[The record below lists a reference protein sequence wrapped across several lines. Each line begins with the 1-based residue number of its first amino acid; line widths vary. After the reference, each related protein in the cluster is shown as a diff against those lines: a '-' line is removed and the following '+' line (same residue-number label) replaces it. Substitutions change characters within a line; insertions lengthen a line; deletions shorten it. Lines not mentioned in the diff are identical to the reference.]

1 MLLSSVQIENY
12 RSIRSVN
19 LEGMSQVN
27 VLVGRNNVGKS
38 TILDALAYVAR
49 RVFGR
54 SQTRQWN
61 DVDALLPGGNRSLKP
76 AITLA
81 FEPTVSE
88 RQQYF
93 DLLCSLGYSEARR
106 VAVLN
111 SPFLSKVVISLAAT
125 GGNPEQ
131 YRLQEVQIVGEDGT
145 LFALV
150 SAGTDENQ
158 YRVAQHLDTSL
169 REVPRGQLVR
179 EFLMNRAG
187 NRGISLNVGAE
198 SSLREDPGTW
208 PVAGIVEFFANS
220 FFLHPYRHALGGQ
233 TPAARRE
240 LASDGANLPVV
251 LNYLSG
257 ADTRRFENIKEFM
270 QTALPDLG
278 LLHPELVAV
287 QIQDEEGELALVDA
301 IRISFE
307 GDDNYRIKLEDMG
320 TGVEQLLMVG
330 TVLATQRSKPNIF
343 LEEPEN
349 HLHPGAQ
356 RFFIDQLLE
365 NANQAFLTSH
375 SPVFTD
381 TTRAAVFRVL
391 KQDRGTEVEPATDA
405 AALRTLLDDIGV
417 RNSDVLF
424 ADAVMFVEG
433 PSDSD
438 ILQLWAKQL
447 GVDFS
452 AKNIVVAETKGG
464 RYAERTAPIR
474 IDALEAVSGHL
485 PVPHVIVVDRD
496 ERSQSAVDDLK
507 EKLGDRVHVLE
518 RRELEN
524 YMLSV
529 PAAIRAALLSKH
541 QQDTAMVASIDGVSD
556 IEMERRITGGR

>member
-1 MLLSSVQIENY
+1 
-12 RSIRSVN
+12 
-19 LEGMSQVN
+19 MS
-27 VLVGRNNVGKS
+27 
-38 TILDALAYVAR
+38 
-49 RVFGR
+49 
-54 SQTRQWN
+54 TRF
-61 DVDALLPGGNRSLKP
+61 PGGNRSLKP

-145 LFALV
+145 LSALV

-198 SSLREDPGTW
+198 SSSQGGPRN
-208 PVAGIVEFFANS
+208 VASRGNCRRLFANS

-365 NANQAFLTSH
+365 NANQTLLTSH
-375 SPVFTD
+375 SPSS
-381 TTRAAVFRVL
+381 L
-391 KQDRGTEVEPATDA
+391 
-405 AALRTLLDDIGV
+405 I
-417 RNSDVLF
+417 
-424 ADAVMFVEG
+424 
-433 PSDSD
+433 
-438 ILQLWAKQL
+438 
-447 GVDFS
+447 
-452 AKNIVVAETKGG
+452 
-464 RYAERTAPIR
+464 
-474 IDALEAVSGHL
+474 
-485 PVPHVIVVDRD
+485 
-496 ERSQSAVDDLK
+496 
-507 EKLGDRVHVLE
+507 
-518 RRELEN
+518 RREPRCSE
-524 YMLSV
+524 S
-529 PAAIRAALLSKH
+529 
-541 QQDTAMVASIDGVSD
+541 
-556 IEMERRITGGR
+556 